1 MILNNAINA
10 GGFIYCMAYFGPHES
25 NTYFNDGDGHYHQCI
40 YIVEGRGS
48 GTITATPDGEVLRY
62 EDRDSQGQ
70 LIDLSPARGLYHTT
84 KTQDISL
91 TTMMFNPIPASREL
105 DVEIVKGPTT
115 KTITATDK
123 RVTVVCITGPI
134 TANDKTLASLQ
145 HAKIF
150 PGKTAELNLPENTVC
165 ALVSDK

>member
-62 EDRDSQGQ
+62 EDGDSQGQ